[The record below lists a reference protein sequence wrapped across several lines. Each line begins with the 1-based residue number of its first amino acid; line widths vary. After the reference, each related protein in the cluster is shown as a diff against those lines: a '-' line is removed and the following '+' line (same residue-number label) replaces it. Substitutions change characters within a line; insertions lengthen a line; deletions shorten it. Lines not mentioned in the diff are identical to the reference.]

1 MNLDEHARKRIELIY
16 KQCINAGINTLPIVK
31 KDYNYEITVN
41 DEKEKIKIQVYFG
54 KKGVKTILQGN
65 LDSRLYKTVNELIL
79 DEPKLNLSEGLIIEP
94 EQYIGTDEC
103 GKGDFFGPLVIAAVY
118 VNQDSIIELR
128 NVGVRDSKELSDYQI
143 TRIADQIRNIIPGD
157 KIEVVNINP
166 AKYNQLYEKFNNLNK
181 ILNWAHSKAIS
192 NLLVNSNS
200 IKVITDKFSKSDLN
214 IMNDVKH
221 AHVDFIQLHGA
232 EKFIGVAAAS
242 IIARDTFNKWFI
254 QKERIGLK
262 LSKGSSIIVERNAK
276 DLLSKLGEERFSEF
290 AKLHF
295 KTYKRI
301 KKI

>member
-1 MNLDEHARKRIELIY
+1 MNLVDQAKKKIELIF
-16 KQCINAGINTLPIVK
+16 KHCINAGINTLPIVK
-31 KDYNYEITVN
+31 KDYNYEIAVH

-54 KKGVKTILQGN
+54 KKGLKTIIQGN
-65 LDSRLYKTVNELIL
+65 LDSKLYKTVNELIL
-79 DEPKLNLSEGLIIEP
+79 DEPPLNLPENTIIEP

-118 VNQDSIIELR
+118 VNKDSIIKLK
-128 NVGVRDSKELSDYQI
+128 NIGVRDSKELSDYQI
-143 TRIADQIRNIIPGD
+143 TRIAEQIRNIIPVD
-157 KIEVVNINP
+157 KIEIVNINP

-200 IKVITDKFSKSDLN
+200 VKVITDKFSKSDLN

-232 EKFIGVAAAS
+232 EKFIGVATAS
-242 IIARDTFNKWFI
+242 IIARDTLIKWFI
-254 QKERIGLK
+254 QKEKNGLK

-276 DLLSKLGEERFSEF
+276 ELLSKLGEENFSEI

-301 KKI
+301 KKF